1 MMWFRV
7 FLYNKEEDS
16 EVEFLVATSDQ
27 KAAIKRAHIRKRPI
41 FGVDSPLWEIANV
54 TVEVKEV

>member
-16 EVEFLVATSDQ
+16 EAEFLVAASDQ
-27 KAAIKRAHIRKRPI
+27 KAAIKRAHIRKRQI